1 MGEEGE
7 WCHAVGERT
16 EWGAVGRQG
25 TRPAEVS
32 GGSAALLHAVRGV
45 RLLGRPGEKE
55 NGSGRR
61 GIVIFFIYS
70 NNF

>member
-1 MGEEGE
+1 VLERLELKPRERGMGEGDE

-32 GGSAALLHAVRGV
+32 GGSAALLHAEA
-45 RLLGRPGEKE
+45 GE
-55 NGSGRR
+55 GTR
-61 GIVIFFIYS
+61 
-70 NNF
+70 

>member
-32 GGSAALLHAVRGV
+32 GGSAALLHAEA
-45 RLLGRPGEKE
+45 GE
-55 NGSGRR
+55 GTR
-61 GIVIFFIYS
+61 
-70 NNF
+70 